1 MWWGEV
7 GGCGEFELKM
17 VSSTSEW
24 ENTVKSSGMRE
35 NMLEDF
41 PGERWSGELWCICT

>member
-17 VSSTSEW
+17 VSSTSVW
-24 ENTVKSSGMRE
+24 GNRVKPSSMRE
-35 NMLEDF
+35 NMLDGF
-41 PGERWSGELWCICT
+41 TGERWSRDL